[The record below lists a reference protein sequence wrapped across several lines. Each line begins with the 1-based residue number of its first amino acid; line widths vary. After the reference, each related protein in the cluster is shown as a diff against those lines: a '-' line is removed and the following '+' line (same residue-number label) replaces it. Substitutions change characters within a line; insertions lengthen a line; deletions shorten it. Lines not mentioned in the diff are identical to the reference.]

1 MKSIGQMPT
10 ILLIV
15 IGLFISQSLQA
26 TTNYCSNST
35 ARHFIRVEVGHLDQA
50 QLDTAMPA
58 QVKIT
63 TSALNS
69 AWVFVREQ
77 QHTSSIGFNFQYT
90 NVDLESID
98 AMTNGHLHT
107 WDFPLEGRLSR
118 TGSELFY
125 DITPAISVSSNA
137 LKNPELIDADG
148 LQLNLGMVYKKNIS
162 LESAWLAGFRSDYR
176 FGPYKA
182 YPVIGVCMQPARD
195 WDLQLAVPDFSILKR
210 INRGLSLEL
219 FAEPVG
225 NQWHVFSKDLT
236 RESDFGYN
244 AIAIG
249 LSAQWHISASIN
261 VGLVIENQTNRRLS
275 FVLDDNTLIEV
286 KAESST
292 GMMLKGEVLF

>member
-1 MKSIGQMPT
+1 MP
-10 ILLIV
+10 IIMLI
-15 IGLFISQSLQA
+15 IMSLFISQSLQSA
-26 TTNYCSNST
+26 TNYCSNGT
-35 ARHFIRVEVGHLDQA
+35 AQHFIRAEFGRLDQA

-58 QVKIT
+58 QVEFT
-63 TSALNS
+63 TTGLNS
-69 AWVFVREQ
+69 AWVFAREQ
-77 QHTSSIGFNFQYT
+77 QHTRSIGFNFQYT
-90 NVDLESID
+90 NVKLESID

-107 WDFPLEGRLSR
+107 WDFPYEGRLSN

-148 LQLNLGMVYKKNIS
+148 LQLNLGLVFKKNIS
-162 LESAWLAGFRSDYR
+162 LDNAWLAGLRADYR
-176 FGPYKA
+176 FGPYRA
-182 YPVIGVCMQPARD
+182 YPVVGVCMQPARD
-195 WDLQLAVPDFSILKR
+195 WDLQLAFPDFSVLKR
-210 INRGLSLEL
+210 FNRGISLEL

-236 RESDFGYN
+236 QDSDFGYN

-261 VGLVIENQTNRRLS
+261 VGLVIENQTNRHLR
-275 FVLDDNTLIEV
+275 FVLEDNTFIEV

-292 GMMLKGEVLF
+292 GMVLKGEVLF